1 MFLCTTPQ
9 LHVYT
14 ANARFLLDRNKVLQM
29 GGDPEK
35 LAVIS
40 DRAAVSQGDFLLIG
54 FPNIKVL

>member
-1 MFLCTTPQ
+1 
-9 LHVYT
+9 
-14 ANARFLLDRNKVLQM
+14 M